1 MFALIIFPL
10 LTWELYLLILSSRLL
25 IVLRIPIVS
34 SSSLLTLKR
43 FRLSSGGFFCTRAR
57 LVILFLVA
65 IYPSS
70 VKRERSYPPLSLLKV
85 ALTLTLILF
94 FILRDTIII
103 YAIFE
108 LSTLVLFLTILSRSL
123 AKSKLDFAP
132 LALIYSLRTSIIS
145 LIITFLVFRSPL
157 QQGEFYRL
165 SISLNLYSSGTVI
178 FLILLA
184 ILSHLLI
191 TGIPKTGHLYIEPLS
206 LLLLSTFAI
215 IVLSLTLLVHVSPP
229 LLEITSLRPSIN
241 RELSSKITLVFSG
254 FLAFFVKLSLYSSF
268 KKQPEI
274 KIMWSKL
281 IPLGVRVYL
290 GFQFL
295 YFYVSNYPC

>member
-1 MFALIIFPL
+1 MFALVIFPL

-34 SSSLLTLKR
+34 SLLTLKR
-43 FRLSSGGFFCTRAR
+43 FRLSRGGFFCTRAR

-108 LSTLVLFLTILSRSL
+108 LSTLVLFLTILNRSL
-123 AKSKLDFAP
+123 AKSKLDLEP

-145 LIITFLVFRSPL
+145 LVITFLVFRSSL

-165 SISLNLYSSGTVI
+165 SISFSLYSSGTVI

-184 ILSHLLI
+184 ILAHLLI
-191 TGIPKTGHLYIEPLS
+191 TGIPKKYLCTEPLS

-229 LLEITSLRPSIN
+229 LLEIRSLRSSIN

-268 KKQPEI
+268 KKQPEV

-281 IPLGVRVYL
+281 IPLGLRVYL
-290 GFQFL
+290 GFHFL